1 MRNLDLAT
9 LRSLVAI
16 ADTGG
21 VTRAA
26 NRLHLTQSAV
36 SMQVKR
42 LEELLSVRVLEREGR
57 GVRLTVAGEQLVE
70 AGRRMLGVNDDV
82 VERLVTPRYEGA
94 LAVGVPSDIV
104 YPHLPHVL
112 RRFGRDYPRV
122 AVTLTIDLT
131 VALKAGLREGRFDVV
146 LGTESKPG
154 RRGTLLAE
162 RPLVWSG
169 APEGRAWRQRP
180 LPVVFA
186 RRGIFRKATLAALD
200 AAGIEY
206 VERVDDTNVE
216 ALLVTIAADL
226 GVSADLS
233 AASLQGIAPVEH
245 GGTLP
250 ELPRYGIVLYVS
262 HGANEE
268 LARILGDM
276 LAERYSLPLV
286 SRES

>member
-1 MRNLDLAT
+1 MRHLDLAT

-16 ADTGG
+16 AETGG

-42 LEELLSVRVLEREGR
+42 LEELLSIEVLERDGR
-57 GVRLTVAGEQLVE
+57 GVRLTVEGEQLVD
-70 AGRRMLGVNDDV
+70 AGRRMLATNDDV
-82 VERLVTPRYEGA
+82 VDRLATPRFEGT

-112 RRFGRDYPRV
+112 RRFGREYPRV
-122 AVTLTIDLT
+122 SVALTIDLT
-131 VALKAGLREGRFDVV
+131 VGLKASLREGRLDVV
-146 LGTESKPG
+146 LGTE
-154 RRGTLLAE
+154 RRPTRGGTLLAE
-162 RPLVWSG
+162 QPLVWSG
-169 APEGRAWRQRP
+169 APDGRAWRQRP
-180 LPVVFA
+180 LPVVFS
-186 RRGIFRKATLAALD
+186 RRGIFRKATLAALES
-200 AAGIEY
+200 AGIPY
-206 VERVDDTNVE
+206 VERSVDTSVE

-233 AASLQGIAPVEH
+233 IASLQGIAPIDH

-250 ELPRYGIVLYVS
+250 GLPRYCISLYVAT
-262 HGANEE
+262 GGNRE
-268 LARILGDM
+268 LADILGAM

-286 SRES
+286 A